1 MINQTHTDPSMEEE
15 PGKLHVVML
24 PWLAMGHLLPFF
36 QLSKHLAAKG
46 IRISFFSTPS
56 NIHRLPSIPQ
66 TLKPLLNFIPCSP
79 PPINGAPSAIDN
91 TIDLR
96 SDAARPLLNEAYA
109 GFEHHLTSFLS
120 DPSRPKPDWIIY
132 DFGALNWAPS
142 LASRFNVSS
151 AYFCLI
157 NAAAVTFLIR
167 ANDFDSPETLS
178 KVPDSIPFPT
188 TVAFRPF
195 EARQICSVLPKK
207 TEQTESKPRSNSQ
220 LTLIRTCKEFE
231 EKWVDLLGDIGY
243 LPVGFLLP
251 SFDKAEESEAWMRI
265 CEWLD
270 EQKEHS
276 VIYAAFG
283 SEVILTTEQIDEI
296 ALGFEK
302 SGLPFVWVLRMGS
315 PPQGFEERIAGRGLV
330 WTGWVPQARLLAHRA
345 VGGFLTHGG
354 WSSVVEGM
362 VVGAAMVILPMQF
375 DQGLTARHLAESGYA
390 VEVVRN
396 DEDGSFSGE
405 EIARKLKMVMVEE
418 EGEELRKNARKGKEI
433 FGSKKLQEE
442 YITELVKILWQKR
455 TKVSESV

>member
-1 MINQTHTDPSMEEE
+1 MEEE

-66 TLKPLLNFIPCSP
+66 TLNPLLNFIPCSP
-79 PPINGAPSAIDN
+79 PPINGTPSTIDN

-96 SDAARPLLNEAYA
+96 SEAARALLQEAYA
-109 GFEHHLTSFLS
+109 GFEHHLTAFLS

-132 DFGALNWAPS
+132 DFSAINWAPS
-142 LASRFNVSS
+142 LASQFNVNS
-151 AYFCLI
+151 AFFCLV
-157 NAAAVTFLIR
+157 NAAATTFFIR
-167 ANDFDSPETLS
+167 ANDYDSPEKLTR
-178 KVPDSIPFPT
+178 VPDGIPFPT

-195 EARQICSVLPKK
+195 EARQACSVLPKK
-207 TEQTESKPRSNSQ
+207 TDQTESKPQSNQ

-231 EKWVDLLGDIGY
+231 EKWVDLLGDTY
-243 LPVGFLLP
+243 LPVGFLPP
-251 SFDKAEESEAWMRI
+251 SFEKEEESETWMRI

-283 SEVILTTEQIDEI
+283 SEVILTREQIDEI
-296 ALGFEK
+296 ALGLEK
-302 SGLPFVWVLRMGS
+302 SGLPFVWVLRMGL
-315 PPQGFEERIAGRGLV
+315 PPQGFQERIAGRGLV
-330 WTGWVPQARLLAHRA
+330 WIGWVPQARLLAHPA

-354 WSSVVEGM
+354 WSSIVEGM
-362 VVGAAMVILPMQF
+362 VVGATMVVLPMQF
-375 DQGLTARHLAESGYA
+375 EQGLTARHLVESGYA
-390 VEVVRN
+390 MEVVRN

-405 EIARKLKMVMVEE
+405 EIARKLRMAMVEE
-418 EGEELRKNARKGKEI
+418 EGEEPRKNARKGKEI
-433 FGSKKLQEE
+433 FGSEKLQEE
-442 YITELVKILWQKR
+442 YITELVKNLWQKR
-455 TKVSESV
+455 TMVCESV